1 LTEPLVILCLNS
13 GSSSLKYA
21 VFELGEGSERRL
33 REGAVDGIGLP
44 GAAENH
50 AVALGEALDQVG
62 PLAARLGAVGH
73 RIVHGGPDH
82 LGPARIDPRL
92 LARLRA
98 LVPLAPLHLPAAIQ
112 GIETVA
118 QRRPDLPQ
126 VACFDTA
133 FHATLPEVAWR
144 IPLPEDVAR
153 KDVRRYGFHGLS
165 YEYALSTLERPIPR
179 RIVIAHLGNG
189 ASLAAVR
196 EGRSVD
202 TTMGMTPCGGI
213 VMGTRTG
220 DLDPGVLSYVLE
232 QKRVTEGALTE
243 LLDRRSGLVAIG
255 GSSDM
260 KALLARR
267 EHDPEAKLAVGM
279 FTYAA
284 RKAIGAFAAALEGL
298 DLLIFTGGIG
308 EHAPAVRAETC
319 AGLEWMGIKVDPV
332 RNDRGDGV
340 ISSEESRVVVR
351 VVTANEELMIAR
363 HTRALLFHGEGAG
376 SGQSRR
382 SLAGD
387 PEIH

>member
-1 LTEPLVILCLNS
+1 LTDPLLILCLNS

-21 VFELGEGSERRL
+21 VFELGEGSERRI
-33 REGAVDGIGLP
+33 RRGSVEGIGLP

-50 AVALGEALDQVG
+50 AAALGQALDQVG

-82 LGPARIDPRL
+82 LGPARIDRPL

-133 FHATLPEVAWR
+133 FHASLPEVAWR
-144 IPLPEDVAR
+144 VPLPEDVVR

-189 ASLAAVR
+189 ASLVAVR
-196 EGRSVD
+196 EGCSVD
-202 TTMGMTPCGGI
+202 TTMGMTPSGGI

-232 QKRVTEGALTE
+232 QKRVTQGALTE

-260 KALLARR
+260 KALLERR
-267 EHDPEAKLAVGM
+267 EHNPEAKLAASM
-279 FTYAA
+279 FTYAV
-284 RKAIGAFAAALEGL
+284 RKAIGAFAAVLEGL
-298 DLLIFTGGIG
+298 DLLVFTGGIG

-319 AGLEWMGIKVDPV
+319 AGLEWMGIMVDPV

-351 VVTANEELMIAR
+351 VVAANEELVIAR
-363 HTRALLFHGEGAG
+363 HTRALLFDADRAG
-376 SGQSRR
+376 PG
-382 SLAGD
+382 
-387 PEIH
+387 